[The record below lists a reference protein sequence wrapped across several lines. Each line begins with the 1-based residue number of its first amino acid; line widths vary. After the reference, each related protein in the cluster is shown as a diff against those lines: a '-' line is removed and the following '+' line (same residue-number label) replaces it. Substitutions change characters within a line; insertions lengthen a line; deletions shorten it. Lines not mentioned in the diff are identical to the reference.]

1 MAINLLQRFQLNQEK
16 ENFETVKESIN
27 NGVVFRGTNLWVLIF
42 AIFIASLGLNVNSP
56 GVVIGAMLISPLMG
70 PILGM
75 GFSLA
80 VNDLPLL
87 RKSLRNFLFATA
99 VSLTASTLYFLIS
112 PLNEAHSELLARTS
126 PNIYDVLIALFGG
139 LAGAVAICSR
149 NRGNVIIGVAIA
161 TALMPPLCTA
171 GFGLAT
177 LDFQFFI
184 GAFYLFF
191 LNTVFIAWATLL
203 AVRFMKF
210 PIRHKEDEKAEARSQ
225 RITWLIV
232 ILTLA
237 PSVYFGCLVVQKARF
252 EERASLFID
261 KEGNIEGDYLLSKN
275 IDADNNSI
283 TLVYGG
289 RQIDSAQIIALQKRL
304 SAYNLGNTSLQVR
317 QGFAAISETDSKMKD
332 NMNAAINARKA
343 EASSLQLVI
352 DSLAAQT
359 ALNEQVYKELK
370 AQYPEL
376 GSAFLQQGINR
387 NDSSGTTT
395 YMAVLSMN
403 KALAGADQQKLQ
415 RWLEAR
421 LKTNNVRIV
430 LEQVPS
436 ENRRPRP
443 R

>member
-1 MAINLLQRFQLNQEK
+1 MAINLIERFRLNQEK

-27 NGVVFRGTNLWVLIF
+27 SGVVFRGTNLWVLIF

-75 GFSLA
+75 GFSVA
-80 VNDLPLL
+80 VNDLALL

-99 VSLTASTLYFLIS
+99 VSLAASTIYFLIS

-161 TALMPPLCTA
+161 TALMPPLCTV

-177 LDFQFFI
+177 FNLQFFF

-210 PIRHKEDEKAEARSQ
+210 PRLHKEDAKAEARSQ
-225 RITWLIV
+225 RITWTIV

-237 PSVYFGCLVVQKARF
+237 PSIYFGYLVVQKARF
-252 EERASLFID
+252 AERAALFID
-261 KEGNIEGDYLLSKN
+261 REGTIEGDYLLSRN
-275 IDADNNSI
+275 IDADKNSI

-289 RQIDSAQIIALQKRL
+289 KQIDSAQIISLQKRL
-304 SAYNLGNTSLQVR
+304 SYYDLGHANLQIR
-317 QGFAAISETDSKMKD
+317 QGFAAISETDSKLRD
-332 NMNAAINARKA
+332 NMSAAINARKA
-343 EASSLQLVI
+343 EAGSFQLI
-352 DSLAAQT
+352 MDSLANQSS
-359 ALNEQVYKELK
+359 LNEQVYKELK
-370 AQYPEL
+370 AQYPQL
-376 GSAFLQQGINR
+376 RSAFLQQGINR
-387 NDSSGTTT
+387 TDSNTVTT
-395 YMAVLSMN
+395 YMAVLRMN
-403 KALAGADQQKLQ
+403 KEPGSAEKEKLQ

-421 LKTNNVRIV
+421 LQTNHVSIV
-430 LEQVPS
+430 TEQVK
-436 ENRRPRP
+436 
-443 R
+443 